1 MILEGRLL
9 RTFAA
14 VFLTLG
20 VLGAC
25 SDDDPPT
32 GNSQVNPPSGLTVT
46 ALSATST
53 RVTFT
58 AVSGASSYIVQRATA
73 TGSFATVGSPTG
85 TTFDDTG
92 LDPNTQ
98 YRYQV
103 ATVQGTR
110 TSAYTSPVTVTTS
123 ASGRFTATLSAAA
136 PISASRTLFADTVY
150 TLQGYVLVTNGA
162 TLTIQPGTKI
172 VGDYATPGSSLFV
185 TRGSKIVAAGTAAN
199 PIVFTSSQP
208 VGQRKPGDWGGLV
221 IVGNA
226 RINRN
231 SGGTSIFT
239 EGPTNARQDYA
250 NGTLDNDN
258 SGTLRYVR
266 IEFAGYAETTNEEL
280 NSLSMYA
287 VGRGTTIEYV
297 QTMAG
302 LDDSFEW
309 FGGTVDGR
317 YLVSYESGDDHFDW
331 TEGYRGRNQFLI
343 AFQSQQIPQRAGA
356 GSLSTDP
363 NGFEGDGCETNR
375 PFCTTFAGSVP
386 FSSPVFANFTVI
398 GFGSAFTTSS
408 GGYGAVIR
416 RGAGVTLVNGILA
429 RWPRT
434 GINIRDLATD
444 TLRQR
449 DSVTIRNVLLVENG
463 ANFDA
468 PGGSNVFG
476 QQANFAANSIVEP
489 TGTAASLFVSLTP
502 ASFDW
507 TPSAASAARA
517 GGLATFTGTVAAR
530 ISGLFGGS
538 GAITGTSYV
547 GAADPAGPKWWEGWT
562 VYITN

>member
-1 MILEGRLL
+1 MKLEGRML

-14 VFLTLG
+14 TLLTFG
-20 VLGAC
+20 VLSAC
-25 SDDDPPT
+25 SDDDPPS
-32 GNSQVNPPSGLTVT
+32 GNNSVNPPSGLAVT
-46 ALSATST
+46 ATSST
-53 RVTFT
+53 TARVTFT
-58 AVSGASSYIVQRATA
+58 AVSGASSYIVQRAA
-73 TGSFATVGSPTG
+73 GAGAFATVGTPSG
-85 TTFDDTG
+85 TTFDDVG

-103 ATVQGTR
+103 ATVAGSR
-110 TSAYTSPVTVTTS
+110 TSAFSAPANVTTS
-123 ASGRFTATLSAAA
+123 ATGRFTATLSA
-136 PISASRTLFADTVY
+136 PITANRTLFADSVY
-150 TLQGYVLVTNGA
+150 TIQGYVRVASGA

-172 VGDYATPGSSLFV
+172 LGDFNTPGSSLFV
-185 TRGSKIVAAGTAAN
+185 TRGAKIMAVGTAAN

-208 VGQRKPGDWGGLV
+208 VGSRKPGDWGGLV

-239 EGPTNARQDYA
+239 EGPTTARQDYA
-250 NGTLDNDN
+250 NGTDDNDN

-266 IEFAGYAETTNEEL
+266 IEFAGYAEITNEEL

-287 VGRGTTIEYV
+287 VGRGTTIEYL

-309 FGGTVDGR
+309 FGGSVDGR

-343 AFQSQQIPQRAGA
+343 SFQSQQLPQRAGS

-363 NGFEGDGCETNR
+363 NGFEGDGCETTK
-375 PFCTTFAGSVP
+375 PFCTTFAGSLP
-386 FSSPVFANFTVI
+386 FSNPVFANFTVI
-398 GFGSAFTTSS
+398 GYGTAFTTSS
-408 GGYGAVIR
+408 GGFGAVIR
-416 RGAGVTLVNGILA
+416 RGTGVTLLNGIIA

-434 GINIRDLATD
+434 AISVRDPATD

-449 DSVTIRNVLLVENG
+449 DSVTIRNLLLVENG
-463 ANFDA
+463 TNFDA
-468 PGGSNVFG
+468 VGGSNLFG
-476 QQANFAANSIVEP
+476 QQANFPASNIVEA
-489 TGTAASLFVSLTP
+489 TGTAASLFLSLTP
-502 ASFDW
+502 PSLDW
-507 TPSAASAARA
+507 TPSATSAART
-517 GGLATFTGTVAAR
+517 GGLATFTGTVATR
-530 ISGLFGGS
+530 ISGLFNGT

-547 GAADPAGPKWWEGWT
+547 GAADPSGPKWWAGWT
-562 VYITN
+562 VYVTN

>member
-1 MILEGRLL
+1 MKLEGRML
-9 RTFAA
+9 RTFAGTL
-14 VFLTLG
+14 LTL
-20 VLGAC
+20 VVAGAC
-25 SDDDPPT
+25 SDNNPPT
-32 GNSQVNPPSGLTVT
+32 GNDMVNPPNGLAVAAT
-46 ALSATST
+46 SATT
-53 RVTFT
+53 ARVTFA
-58 AVSGASSYIVQRATA
+58 AVPGATSYIVQRAAA
-73 TGSFATVGSPTG
+73 TGAFATVGTPSG

-92 LDPNTQ
+92 LDPSTL

-103 ATVQGTR
+103 ATVEASR
-110 TSAYTSPVTVTTS
+110 TSAYSAAVTVTTQ
-123 ASGRFTATLSAAA
+123 ASGRFAATLSAPIAA
-136 PISASRTLFADTVY
+136 NLTLFSDSVY
-150 TLQGYVLVTNGA
+150 TIQGYVRVASGA

-172 VGDYATPGSSLFV
+172 LGDFNTPGSSLFV
-185 TRGSKIVAAGTAAN
+185 TRGAKIMAIGTAAN

-208 VGQRKPGDWGGLV
+208 VGSRKPGDWGGLV

-239 EGPTNARQDYA
+239 EGPTTARQDYA
-250 NGTLDNDN
+250 NGSDDNDN

-309 FGGTVDGR
+309 FGGSVDGR

-356 GSLSTDP
+356 GSQSTDP
-363 NGFEGDGCETNR
+363 NGFEGDGCETTK
-375 PFCTTFAGSVP
+375 PFCTTFAGSLP
-386 FSSPVFANFTVI
+386 FSNPVFANFTVI
-398 GFGSAFTTSS
+398 GFGSAYTTSS

-416 RGAGVTLVNGILA
+416 RGTGVTLVNGIIA

-434 GINIRDLATD
+434 AINVRDQATD

-449 DSVTIRNVLLVENG
+449 DSVTIRNLLLVENG

-468 PGGSNVFG
+468 VGGSNIFG
-476 QQANFAANSIVEP
+476 QQANFASNGMVEAS
-489 TGTAASLFVSLTP
+489 GTAASLFVSLTP

-507 TPSAASAARA
+507 TPSAASAART
-517 GGLATFTGTVAAR
+517 GGLATFTGPVAAR
-530 ISGLFGGS
+530 ISGLFGGT

>member
-1 MILEGRLL
+1 MKLEGRTL

-14 VFLTLG
+14 TLLTLG
-20 VLGAC
+20 VFTAC
-25 SDDDPPT
+25 GDDDPPS
-32 GNSQVNPPSGLTVT
+32 GNNSVDPPSGLTVT
-46 ALSATST
+46 ATSATTT

-58 AVSGASSYIVQRATA
+58 AVSGASSYIVQRASGA
-73 TGSFATVGSPTG
+73 GAFATVGTPAG
-85 TTFDDTG
+85 TTFDDVG

-103 ATVQGTR
+103 ATVEGSR
-110 TSAYTSPVTVTTS
+110 TSAFTAPVTVTTS
-123 ASGRFTATLSAAA
+123 ASGRFAATLSA
-136 PISASRTLFADTVY
+136 PITASRTLFADSVY
-150 TLQGYVLVTNGA
+150 TIQGYVRIASGA
-162 TLTIQPGTKI
+162 TLTIQPGTRI
-172 VGDYATPGSSLFV
+172 LGDFNTPGSSLFV
-185 TRGSKIVAAGTAAN
+185 TRGAKIVAIGTAAN

-208 VGQRKPGDWGGLV
+208 VGSRKPGDWGGLV

-231 SGGTSIFT
+231 SAGTSIFT
-239 EGPTNARQDYA
+239 EGPTTARQDYA
-250 NGTLDNDN
+250 NGTDDNDN

-363 NGFEGDGCETNR
+363 NGFEGDGCENTR

-386 FSSPVFANFTVI
+386 FSNPVFANFTVV

-416 RGAGVTLVNGILA
+416 RGAGVTLINGILA

-434 GINIRDLATD
+434 AINIRDLATD

-476 QQANFAANSIVEP
+476 QQANFASNNIVEAS
-489 TGTAASLFVSLTP
+489 GTAASLFVSLTP
-502 ASFDW
+502 PGLDW
-507 TPSAASAARA
+507 TPSAASAART
-517 GGLATFTGTVAAR
+517 GGLATFTGSVAAR
-530 ISGLFGGS
+530 VSGLFGGTS
-538 GAITGTSYV
+538 GIVGTSYV
-547 GAADPAGPKWWEGWT
+547 GAVDPAGPKWYEGWT
-562 VYITN
+562 VYVIN